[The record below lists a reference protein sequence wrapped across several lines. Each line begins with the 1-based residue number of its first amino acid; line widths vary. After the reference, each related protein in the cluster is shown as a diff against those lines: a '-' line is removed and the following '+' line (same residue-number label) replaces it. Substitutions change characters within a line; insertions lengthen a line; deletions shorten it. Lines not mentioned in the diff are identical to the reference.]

1 MQTDSEILRRHQLST
16 GFRLTPLDD
25 WRKLLR
31 TRLNVMVTGPDAALT
46 AFAGAARSELREP
59 VRTVSCA
66 SPLFLEG
73 RTLLLTDV
81 EMLDEAGQQRLLRW
95 MSETRNADT
104 QVVALSS
111 GQLFQKVCAHRFS
124 ADLYY
129 RLNTILVEL
138 HDT

>member
-1 MQTDSEILRRHQLST
+1 
-16 GFRLTPLDD
+16 
-25 WRKLLR
+25 
-31 TRLNVMVTGPDAALT
+31 MVTGPDAALT